1 MFPDSNLPYR
11 AELHSD
17 HVIISPAL
25 ADFSECTFVY
35 MKGPQGETGAQ
46 GATGPQGPQGPTGIL
61 SEATTSAIGGAYRAS
76 DSEISAGTVTSA
88 RIPSPKQLSNTYA
101 KTNHTHSGYASS
113 DHTHSGYATSGLT
126 NLMAHTAIDT
136 TTPVDFIICSNP
148 ETNGYVRIW
157 KSGWVEQFFFNKKSS
172 GSSSAWTA
180 FNFYVAFAS
189 KAYSLFDSVVEL
201 NASAAIAQIWASY
214 KSKSS
219 TGFTA
224 YLSGGSN
231 LRDFYACGQGD
242 TTSINQYISSL

>member
-1 MFPDSNLPYR
+1 MVNGLSAALNGKANTSLSNL
-11 AELHSD
+11 
-17 HVIISPAL
+17 
-25 ADFSECTFVY
+25 T
-35 MKGPQGETGAQ
+35 
-46 GATGPQGPQGPTGIL
+46 
-61 SEATTSAIGGAYRAS
+61 
-76 DSEISAGTVTSA
+76 
-88 RIPSPKQLSNTYA
+88 
-101 KTNHTHSGYASS
+101 
-113 DHTHSGYATSGLT
+113 
-126 NLMAHTAIDT
+126 AHTTIDT

-148 ETNGYVRIW
+148 EPDGYVRIW
-157 KSGWVEQFFFNKKSS
+157 KSGWVEQFFFNKKAS

-189 KAYSLFDSVVEL
+189 EAYSLFDSIREM
-201 NASAAIAQIWASY
+201 NSDAGIAQIWASY